1 MNKWKRYIV
10 AKSVDE
16 ALDAL
21 FTAQGEA
28 RLIGGGTDLLLDIQ
42 QGNHPPLDT
51 LVDISQINAIQTVE
65 LVGDRLSIGAATTVR
80 QIAESELVKK
90 HATALADAC
99 ALIGGPQVRNSATIG
114 GNVAHA
120 LPAADGMIALVAMGA
135 EVEIAHVDGSKK
147 RMPILQLFLGPGKSA
162 LSAREEMIRRFLLP
176 VDFTTVNGSA
186 FSRVMRPQGV
196 ALPVLNMAVWLA
208 REGERIADIR
218 IAVGPAGPTPQRAKA
233 VEDALRGV
241 EYERVD
247 FEAIDE
253 VWRESMRYRTS
264 AMRATANYRYHLS
277 SVLLESVLAKAWE
290 RASLLEGA

>member
-10 AKSVDE
+10 AKNVDE
-16 ALDAL
+16 ALKAL
-21 FTAQGEA
+21 LTAQGEA
-28 RLIGGGTDLLLDIQ
+28 RLIGGGTDLLLEIQ

-51 LVDISQINAIQTVE
+51 LVDISQISELQTIE
-65 LVGDRLSIGAATTVR
+65 LVGDRLSIGAAATVR
-80 QIAESELVKK
+80 EIAESELVKK

-135 EVEIAHVDGSKK
+135 EVEIAHVDGYKK
-147 RMPILQLFLGPGKSA
+147 RMPILQMFLGPGKSA
-162 LSAREEMIRRFLLP
+162 LSAREEMIQRFLLP
-176 VDFTTVNGSA
+176 VDFTAAFGSA

-208 REGERIADIR
+208 RDGERISDVR
-218 IAVGPAGPTPQRAKA
+218 VAVGPAGPTPQRARA

-241 EYERVD
+241 ENARVD

-253 VWRESMRYRTS
+253 IWRNSMRFRSS

-277 SVLLESVLAKAWE
+277 SVLLESVLTKAWE
-290 RASLLEGA
+290 RASLLEAA